1 MYPSAFWKANPAFAR
16 FSWYTNRM
24 NPTLSDALAA
34 LQATPPPDGYLR
46 LYRIEPRQPQPVA
59 DWLREALVAEGAWA
73 AQGRWFTQDPQA
85 LAFYAADQAHVESA
99 LRWIDV
105 PTEQAQ
111 AWCVSRMER
120 SSDGLSPQR
129 FSRDPENEFFLPS
142 EEALTAERVALAHQ
156 ACEPQ
161 RRGPRP

>member
-1 MYPSAFWKANPAFAR
+1 MYPSALRKANPAPAR
-16 FSWYTNRM
+16 FSWYTNSTI
-24 NPTLSDALAA
+24 PTLSDALAA
-34 LQATPPPDGYLR
+34 LQAIPAAEGHLR
-46 LYRIEPRQPQPVA
+46 LYRIEPFQPVPVA
-59 DWLREALVAEGAWA
+59 DWLREALQAEGGWA

-111 AWCVSRMER
+111 TWCVSRMDR
-120 SSDGLSPQR
+120 STDGLSPQR

-142 EEALTAERVALAHQ
+142 EEALAAKRVALEKQ
-156 ACEPQ
+156 GTKPQ
-161 RRGPRP
+161 RRGPRA